1 MSEATPLSDGLDPE
15 RRARLFPTLDAPQL
29 ERLRR
34 VGRRRP
40 ASAGELVFDQGEAS
54 DRIFVVLSGALEL
67 INPVDGVEQSL
78 TVARAGQFT
87 GEISQLAGRRTLVR
101 ARMRETGE
109 LLEIPHEALRKV
121 VQTDPELSDILLRA
135 FVLRRVEL
143 IARSS
148 GDTVLI
154 GSSHSAATLRLRE
167 FLTRNGH
174 PHAYLDVEH
183 DPGVQAL
190 LDRFSLR
197 VEDVPVVICR
207 YQLVLRNPSNE
218 EVAECLGLNARFDPE
233 GIRDLLVV
241 GGGPAGLAAAVY
253 GASEG
258 LRVLVLESNAPGG
271 QAGSSSR
278 IENYLG
284 FPTGISGQELAGRAF
299 TQAEKFGAEVA
310 IARTAAGLRCEV
322 RPYEVELSGGGQVK
336 ARAVVIATGV
346 RYRKLSLPELS
357 RFEGAGVFYG
367 ATEMEAQLCAGQ
379 EVIVVG
385 GGNSAG
391 QAAVFLAGKGCRV
404 HVVVRGS
411 GLADSMSRYLIQRIE
426 DSPVIT
432 LHSRT
437 EVRELV
443 GRESLEGVRIQGP
456 GGSEVMPVRHLFLM
470 TGAEPH
476 TGCLRG
482 CVALD
487 DKGFVKTG
495 PDLRAEDLAAWP
507 LRRPPFLLETSIPG
521 VFAVGDVRSGSIKR
535 VASAVGEGSICVQ
548 LVHRFLAE

>member
-1 MSEATPLSDGLDPE
+1 MSEATPLSEGLDPE

-29 ERLRR
+29 ERLGR

-67 INPVDGVEQSL
+67 LNPVDGVEQSL

-87 GEISQLAGRRTLVR
+87 GEISQLAGRRTLARGR
-101 ARMRETGE
+101 AKETGE
-109 LLEIPHEALRKV
+109 LLEMPQENLRKV
-121 VQTDPELSDILLRA
+121 VQTDPELSDIFLRA

-233 GIRDLLVV
+233 RSRDLLVV
-241 GGGPAGLAAAVY
+241 GAGPAGLAAAVY

-258 LRVLVLESNAPGG
+258 LSVLVLESNAPGG
-271 QAGSSSR
+271 QAGASSR

-310 IARTAAGLRCEV
+310 IARTAAGLRCDV
-322 RPYEVELSGGGQVK
+322 RPYVVELSGGGQIK

-346 RYRKLSLPELS
+346 RYRKLPLPELT
-357 RFEGAGVFYG
+357 RFEGAGVYYG
-367 ATEMEAQLCAGQ
+367 ATQMEAQLCAGQ

-426 DSPVIT
+426 DSPVVT
-432 LHSRT
+432 LHTRT
-437 EVRELV
+437 EVRELI
-443 GRESLEGVRIQGP
+443 GRESLEGVRIEGP
-456 GGSEVMPVRHLFLM
+456 GGSQVLPIRHLFCM

-476 TGCLRG
+476 TACLRG

-495 PDLRAEDLAAWP
+495 QDLRGEDLAAWP

>member
-1 MSEATPLSDGLDPE
+1 
-15 RRARLFPTLDAPQL
+15 
-29 ERLRR
+29 
-34 VGRRRP
+34 
-40 ASAGELVFDQGEAS
+40 
-54 DRIFVVLSGALEL
+54 
-67 INPVDGVEQSL
+67 
-78 TVARAGQFT
+78 
-87 GEISQLAGRRTLVR
+87 
-101 ARMRETGE
+101 
-109 LLEIPHEALRKV
+109 
-121 VQTDPELSDILLRA
+121 
-135 FVLRRVEL
+135 
-143 IARSS
+143 
-148 GDTVLI
+148 
-154 GSSHSAATLRLRE
+154 
-167 FLTRNGH
+167 
-174 PHAYLDVEH
+174 
-183 DPGVQAL
+183 
-190 LDRFSLR
+190 
-197 VEDVPVVICR
+197 
-207 YQLVLRNPSNE
+207 
-218 EVAECLGLNARFDPE
+218 
-233 GIRDLLVV
+233 
-241 GGGPAGLAAAVY
+241 
-253 GASEG
+253 
-258 LRVLVLESNAPGG
+258 
-271 QAGSSSR
+271 
-278 IENYLG
+278 
-284 FPTGISGQELAGRAF
+284 
-299 TQAEKFGAEVA
+299 
-310 IARTAAGLRCEV
+310 
-322 RPYEVELSGGGQVK
+322 
-336 ARAVVIATGV
+336 
-346 RYRKLSLPELS
+346 LS

-482 CVALD
+482 CVA
-487 DKGFVKTG
+487 
-495 PDLRAEDLAAWP
+495 AWP

>member
-1 MSEATPLSDGLDPE
+1 MSEAIPLTDGLDPE
-15 RRARLFPTLDAPQL
+15 RRTRLFPTLDAAQL
-29 ERLRR
+29 ARLGR

-40 ASAGELVFDQGEAS
+40 VSAGDIVFEQGQTS
-54 DRIFVVLSGALEL
+54 NSIFIVLSGALALLRPTDGAEQL
-67 INPVDGVEQSL
+67 IAI
-78 TVARAGQFT
+78 ARAGQFT
-87 GEISQLAGRRTLVR
+87 GEISLLAGRRTLVR
-101 ARMRETGE
+101 ARVQEAGE
-109 LLEIPHEALRKV
+109 LLEMPQEALRKV
-121 VQTDPELSDILLRA
+121 VQTDPELSDIFLRA

-143 IARSS
+143 IAQTS

-154 GSSHSAATLRLRE
+154 GSSHSAGTLRIRE

-174 PHAYLDVEH
+174 PHAYLDVER
-183 DPGVQAL
+183 DSEVQAL

-197 VEDVPVVICR
+197 LEDVPVVICR
-207 YQLVLRNPSNE
+207 YQLVLKNPSNE
-218 EVAECLGLNARFDPE
+218 ELAECLGLNARFDPE
-233 GIRDLLVV
+233 PIRDLLVV
-241 GGGPAGLAAAVY
+241 GAGPAGLAAAVY

-284 FPTGISGQELAGRAF
+284 FPTGISGQDLAGRAF

-310 IARTAAGLRCEV
+310 IARTAAKLRCDV
-322 RPYEVELSGGGQVK
+322 RPYAVELSGGGQVK

-346 RYRKLSLPELS
+346 RYRKLPLPELS
-357 RFEGAGVFYG
+357 RFEGAGVYYG
-367 ATEMEAQLCAGQ
+367 ATQMEAQLCAGQ

-426 DSPVIT
+426 ENPVIT
-432 LHSRT
+432 LHTRS
-437 EVRELV
+437 EVRGLL
-443 GRESLEGVRIQGP
+443 GGQSLEGVRIEGP
-456 GGSEVMPVRHLFLM
+456 GGSEVMPVRHLFCM

-487 DKGFVKTG
+487 EKGFVKTG
-495 PDLRAEDLAAWP
+495 QDLRGEDLAAWP
-507 LRRPPFLLETSIPG
+507 LRRPPYLLETSIPG

-548 LVHRFLAE
+548 LVHRVLAE